1 MTRRLVILTEIIAP
15 YRIPVFNALAAR
27 GDVQLHVIFLSENDP
42 SLRQWRVYKEEIKF
56 SYEVLPAWRRRIGKY
71 NALLNSGVSTAL
83 RRAQPDVL
91 LCGGYAYVASW
102 QAAFWAKH
110 HGVPLLLWSES
121 TALDIR
127 GGHRLVDF
135 IKRKFRQRCQAFVAA
150 GKTSR
155 DYLLA
160 LGASSDS
167 IFIAPD
173 AVDVRF
179 FAAGAEKARQQAHE
193 IRNRNRLPPRYFLS
207 VGRLIKEKG
216 VYELLEAYAKL
227 DASVRS
233 QIGLVFV
240 GEGAERKELERR
252 ATGIQPGVVRFC
264 GWVHRE
270 QVPEI
275 YALAEAFV
283 FPTYSDPWGLV
294 VNEAMACSLPI
305 VASQVAGC
313 VPDLLQDGWNGF
325 AVPPRDVE
333 GLVRS
338 MQLLFDDLESARR
351 MGSRSVQRI
360 QDYTPEKCAAGII
373 QALGF
378 VSVNQHDK

>member
-27 GDVQLHVIFLSENDP
+27 GDVQLHVIFLAENDP
-42 SLRQWRVYKEEIKF
+42 SLRQWHVYKNEIKF
-56 SYEVLPAWRRRIGKY
+56 SYEVLPNWRRRIGKY
-71 NALLNSGVSTAL
+71 NVLLNGGVRAAL
-83 RRAQPDVL
+83 SRAQPDAVL
-91 LCGGYAYVASW
+91 SGGYGYVASW
-102 QAAFWAKH
+102 QAAFWART

-127 GGHRLVDF
+127 RGHHVVEY

-160 LGASSDS
+160 LGASSNT

-173 AVDVRF
+173 AVDVSF
-179 FAAGAEKARQQAHE
+179 FAAAAEKARLQQQE
-193 IRNRNRLPPRYFLS
+193 TRLRNNLPSRYFLS

-216 VYELLEAYAKL
+216 VYELLDAYAKL
-227 DASVRS
+227 EASVRHR
-233 QIGLVFV
+233 IGLVFV
-240 GEGAERKELERR
+240 GDGAARQELERR
-252 ATGIQPGVVRFC
+252 AAEIQQGVVRFS

-270 QVPEI
+270 QIPEI
-275 YALAEAFV
+275 YALADAFV

-313 VPDLLQDGWNGF
+313 VPDLLQDGLNGF
-325 AVPPRDVE
+325 AVRPRDVE

-338 MQLLFDDLESARR
+338 MQVLYDDPESARR
-351 MGSRSVQRI
+351 MGSRSFQRVQE
-360 QDYTPEKCAAGII
+360 YTPEKCAAGIV
-373 QALGF
+373 QALAF
-378 VSVNQHDK
+378 VSGEPA

>member
-15 YRIPVFNALAAR
+15 YRIPVFNALAER
-27 GDVQLHVIFLSENDP
+27 SDVQLHVIFLSENDP
-42 SLRQWRVYKEEIKF
+42 SLRQWHVYKDEIKF

-71 NALLNSGVSTAL
+71 NALLNRGISTAL
-83 RRAQPDVL
+83 RRARPDAI

-102 QAAFWAKH
+102 QAAFWAKR

-127 GGHRLVDF
+127 QRHRIVEF
-135 IKRKFRQRCQAFVAA
+135 IKRKFRQRCRAFVAA
-150 GKTSR
+150 GITSR

-160 LGASSDS
+160 LGASSRS

-173 AVDVRF
+173 AVDVLF
-179 FAAGAEKARQQAHE
+179 FAAAAEKARRLAPE
-193 IRNRNRLPPRYFLS
+193 IRTSNNLPPRYFLC

-216 VYELLEAYAKL
+216 VYELLDAYAKL

-233 QIGLVFV
+233 RIGLVFV
-240 GEGAERKELERR
+240 GEGPARPELERR
-252 ATGIQPGVVRFC
+252 AAAILQGVVRFC

-270 QVPEI
+270 QLPEI

-313 VPDLLQDGWNGF
+313 VPDLLEDGWNGF
-325 AVPPRDVE
+325 AVQPRDVE
-333 GLVRS
+333 GIVRS
-338 MQLLFDDLESARR
+338 MQLLFDDPESARQ
-351 MGSRSVQRI
+351 MGMRSFQRI
-360 QDYTPEKCAAGII
+360 QEYTPEKCAAGIV
-373 QALGF
+373 QALAF
-378 VSVNQHDK
+378 VSGEPA

>member
-42 SLRQWRVYKEEIKF
+42 SLRQWHVYKDEIKF
-56 SYEVLPAWRRRIGKY
+56 SYEVLPAWRRRLGKY
-71 NALLNSGVSTAL
+71 NLLLNVGVSAAL
-83 RRAQPDVL
+83 RRAQPDAIL
-91 LCGGYAYVASW
+91 SGGYAYVASW
-102 QAAFWAKH
+102 RAAFWARR

-127 GGHRLVDF
+127 RGHHFVES

-160 LGASSDS
+160 LGASSNS

-173 AVDVRF
+173 AVDVHF
-179 FAAGAEKARQQAHE
+179 FAAAAEKARQQERE
-193 IRNRNRLPPRYFLS
+193 IRVRNNLPPRYFLC

-216 VYELLEAYAKL
+216 VYELLDAYAKL
-227 DASVRS
+227 DASVRFR
-233 QIGLVFV
+233 IGLVFV
-240 GEGAERKELERR
+240 GDGAARQELAGR
-252 ATGIQPGVVRFC
+252 AAGIQQGVIRFC

-270 QVPEI
+270 QIPEI

-305 VASQVAGC
+305 VASEVAGC

-325 AVPPRDVE
+325 AVRPRDVE

-338 MQLLFDDLESARR
+338 MQKLSDDPESARR
-351 MGSRSVQRI
+351 MGSNSFQRI
-360 QDYTPEKCAAGII
+360 QEYTPEKCAAGIV
-373 QALGF
+373 QALAF
-378 VSVNQHDK
+378 VSGEPA

>member
-27 GDVQLHVIFLSENDP
+27 GDVHLHVIFLSENDP
-42 SLRQWRVYKEEIKF
+42 SLRQWHVYKDEIKF
-56 SYEVLPAWRRRIGKY
+56 SYEVLPNWRRRIGKY
-71 NALLNSGVSTAL
+71 NALLNRGVSAAL
-83 RRAQPDVL
+83 RRAQPDAL

-102 QAAFWAKH
+102 QTAFWAKR

-127 GGHRLVDF
+127 RGHHLVEF
-135 IKRKFRQRCQAFVAA
+135 VKRKFRQRCQAFVAA

-160 LGASSDS
+160 LGASSLS

-173 AVDVRF
+173 AVDVLF
-179 FAAGAEKARQQAHE
+179 FAASADKARRQERE
-193 IRNRNRLPPRYFLS
+193 IRTRNNLPPRYFLC

-216 VYELLEAYAKL
+216 VYELLDAYAKL
-227 DASVRS
+227 DVSVRS
-233 QIGLVFV
+233 RIGLVFV
-240 GEGAERKELERR
+240 GDGPARQELERR
-252 ATGIQPGVVRFC
+252 AAAIQQGVVRFC

-270 QVPEI
+270 QIPEI

-283 FPTYSDPWGLV
+283 FPTYSDTWGLV
-294 VNEAMACSLPI
+294 VNEAMACGLPI

-313 VPDLLQDGWNGF
+313 IPDLLQDGWNGF
-325 AVPPRDVE
+325 AVQPRDVE
-333 GLVRS
+333 GLVRP
-338 MQLLFDDLESARR
+338 MQLLFDDPESARQ
-351 MGSRSVQRI
+351 MGNRSFQRI
-360 QDYTPEKCAAGII
+360 QEYTPEKCAAGIV
-373 QALGF
+373 QALAF
-378 VSVNQHDK
+378 VSGEPA